1 MTRVYGLLFEDRR
14 SGILAVQPSAPFF
27 GCQRHEQHFEVIDGE
42 IDINLMPTPGGVFYN
57 VGFKDLGD
65 TRRTDFTL
73 RWRIPN
79 AESVD
84 ITPNS
89 KPKEQETQ
97 SSSSTIDRVQMRR
110 LTTELADAL
119 ECVDRLERDLEQAK
133 RREADL
139 ASKFEA
145 HKRVV
150 DTALE
155 ERDRQISVLS
165 EQTAPQIKT
174 VIKEV
179 PVPPEPLEERIEF
192 LEREVQRLNDI
203 NDSYYQSVLE
213 LHQLK
218 LERAQSAHLPTYVEE
233 MPGTPQQRLIN
244 KLRAK

>member
-1 MTRVYGLLFEDRR
+1 MTRVFGQLFPDNRN
-14 SGILAVQPSAPFF
+14 GILAICPTKSFF
-27 GCQRHEQHFEVIDGE
+27 GCGRGERHFPVRDGA
-42 IDINLMPTPGGVFYN
+42 IDIDLLPTPSGITYQ
-57 VGFKDLGD
+57 VGFKEEGD
-65 TRRTDFTL
+65 TRRTDYTL
-73 RWRIPN
+73 NWRIPFN
-79 AESVD
+79 GEID

-89 KPKEQETQ
+89 KPQEQESQ
-97 SSSSTIDRVQMRR
+97 GSSSTVDRVQIRR

-133 RREADL
+133 RREADI
-139 ASKFEA
+139 STKFEA

-150 DTALE
+150 DSALE

-165 EQTAPQIKT
+165 EQTMPQIKT
-174 VIKEV
+174 VIKKV
-179 PVPPEPLEERIEF
+179 FVPPQPLEDRIKF
-192 LEREVQRLNDI
+192 LEQEIRRLNDI
-203 NDSYYQSVLE
+203 NDSYYESVLE

>member
-1 MTRVYGLLFEDRR
+1 MARVYGKLFDDGRD
-14 SGILAVQPSAPFF
+14 GILAIQPSAPFF
-27 GCQRHEQHFEVIDGE
+27 GCPRHEKHYPVVNGE
-42 IDINLMPTPGGVFYN
+42 IDIELMPTPGGIFYN
-57 VGFKDLGD
+57 VGFKAPGD

-73 RWRIPN
+73 RWRI
-79 AESVD
+79 AQTDSVD
-84 ITPNS
+84 ITPNA
-89 KPKEQETQ
+89 KPPEPIAQKAT
-97 SSSSTIDRVQMRR
+97 STVDRVQMRR

-133 RREADL
+133 RREADI
-139 ASKFEA
+139 STKFEA

-165 EQTAPQIKT
+165 EQTTPQIKT

-179 PVPPEPLEERIEF
+179 PVPPEPLEARIEF
-192 LEREVQRLNDI
+192 LEREVQRLNAV

>member
-1 MTRVYGLLFEDRR
+1 MTRVFGQLFPDNRN
-14 SGILAVQPSAPFF
+14 GILAICPTKPFF
-27 GCQRHEQHFEVIDGE
+27 GCGRGERHFPVTDGA
-42 IDINLMPTPGGVFYN
+42 IDIDLLPTPSGITYQ
-57 VGFKDLGD
+57 VGFKEEGD
-65 TRRTDFTL
+65 TRRTDYTL
-73 RWRIPN
+73 NWRIPFN
-79 AESVD
+79 GEID

-89 KPKEQETQ
+89 KPQEQESQ
-97 SSSSTIDRVQMRR
+97 GSSSTVDRVQIRR

-133 RREADL
+133 RREADI
-139 ASKFEA
+139 STKFEA

-150 DTALE
+150 DSALE

-165 EQTAPQIKT
+165 EQTMPQIKT
-174 VIKEV
+174 VIKKV
-179 PVPPEPLEERIEF
+179 FVPPQPLEDRIKF
-192 LEREVQRLNDI
+192 LEQEIRRLNDI
-203 NDSYYQSVLE
+203 NDSYYESVLE